1 MLSNSDEIS
10 GESCAEDG
18 EKRKRILLFSVLLMR
33 KHLRVLIMLRMKY
46 VENVQKNTSK
56 LVVTQKNI
64 VKKTARLTR
73 FSKKDKMYTN
83 KTWLSDVDRARNL
96 VKTSRLQDGIRVKRG
111 QEEKP

>member
-1 MLSNSDEIS
+1 MQ
-10 GESCAEDG
+10 
-18 EKRKRILLFSVLLMR
+18 
-33 KHLRVLIMLRMKY
+33 VLIMLRMEF
-46 VENVQKNTSK
+46 VENAHKNTNK

-64 VKKTARLTR
+64 GKKTARLTR
-73 FSKKDKMYTN
+73 FGKKDKMYTN